1 MQNKENQEKSI
12 LFELNKRLGVVIS
25 LLLRMTPVGGKILT
39 LKGQVKVLSDLG
51 VRPKDIADIL
61 GRTQTHITK
70 ELATLRKYEKIKKET
85 KKK

>member
-1 MQNKENQEKSI
+1 MKNEENQEKST

-25 LLLRMTPVGGKILT
+25 LLLRMTPVGGKILS

-61 GRTQTHITK
+61 GRTQTHISK
-70 ELATLRKYEKIKKET
+70 ELAGLRKNKKGS
-85 KKK
+85 KKHEQE